1 MNASHACGWLNPG
14 VHSSVTICTEPISRM
29 TPGNSLIALVVIVK
43 ALPSKPATRNVETD
57 LTHCGWM
64 RGN

>member
-1 MNASHACGWLNPG
+1 MIGTFVLGALAL
-14 VHSSVTICTEPISRM
+14 V
-29 TPGNSLIALVVIVK
+29 ALVVIVK
-43 ALPSKPATRNVETD
+43 ALPSKPANREVETD